1 MKHYKVI
8 SDKNGVRYDL
18 MLPNGLIVQA
28 EYENAGKHK
37 GGDNGGNRFVV
48 FDPDM
53 NNITD
58 VVLEHYYQ
66 LYESDLPTS
75 PSQTINQMI
84 RLCMDYSLDYWTG
97 MARRGAVGLA

>member
-1 MKHYKVI
+1 MKQYKVI
-8 SDKNGVRYDL
+8 TDKNGVRYEL

-28 EYENAGKHK
+28 EYESSNPKRG
-37 GGDNGGNRFVV
+37 NGGNRIVV

-66 LYESDLPTS
+66 LYESDQPGT
-75 PSQTINQMI
+75 PSETINKMI
-84 RLCMDYSLDYWTG
+84 RMCMEYSLEYWKG
-97 MARRGAVGLA
+97 MAHRGAMGLA